1 LFVFIFVAIVKE
13 NKNILFN
20 LIVKDITIDWIPAI
34 FIAIVKE
41 GKSIFISLI
50 SEVYKKLSICVLL

>member
-1 LFVFIFVAIVKE
+1 
-13 NKNILFN
+13 
-20 LIVKDITIDWIPAI
+20 VKDITIDWIPAI

-41 GKSIFISLI
+41 GKSIIISLI